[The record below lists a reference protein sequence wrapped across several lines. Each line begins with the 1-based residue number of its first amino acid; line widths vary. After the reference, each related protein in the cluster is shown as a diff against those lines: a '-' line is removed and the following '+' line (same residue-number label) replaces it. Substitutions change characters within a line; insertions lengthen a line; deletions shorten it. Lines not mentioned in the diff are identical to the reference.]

1 MKITYKFYKG
11 TPFIF
16 YFFLFGGESRKKFL
30 VLKKESSLAA
40 WRVYHHVFIIVLLPL
55 SESRER
61 EDMATKTPKLVKHTL
76 LARFNDEITREQ
88 IDNYINDYTD
98 LLDLVPTMKSF
109 SW

>member
-61 EDMATKTPKLVKHTL
+61 EDMAIGNQNSKACEAHIIGSVQ
-76 LARFNDEITREQ
+76 R
-88 IDNYINDYTD
+88 
-98 LLDLVPTMKSF
+98 
-109 SW
+109 